1 MRVSYLW
8 DSHGLQLNV
17 LLICFFFFIIVFLLL
32 FLLLLLSLLILIIII
47 IIIIIIY
54 FIFIV
59 DVSLLYFQQNL
70 LKRMHK
76 IEASGVLGRIFKTV
90 S

>member
-47 IIIIIIY
+47 IIIY